1 MLVVMPRRFPFPHPV
16 NETSARLVATG
27 VVIMSVAYATTGAAW
42 LLAPLTYGFFARVT
56 TGPAFSPLG
65 LLATKVVTPRINVK
79 HRFVAGPP
87 KRFAQFV
94 GLVFSATASVLWVLD
109 LGTASRVVAAALAAA
124 AFLEAALALCLG
136 CIMFRFLMRL
146 GVIPERVCEQCN
158 NLVLEPSARV

>member
-1 MLVVMPRRFPFPHPV
+1 MSRRFPFPHPV
-16 NETSARLVATG
+16 NETSARVVATG
-27 VVIMSVAYATTGAAW
+27 AVVMSVAYVVTGAAW
-42 LLAPLTYGFFARVT
+42 LLVPLTYGFLTRVT

-65 LLATKVVTPRINVK
+65 LVATKVITPRINVK

-94 GLVFSATASVLWVLD
+94 GFLFSATASVLWLLD

-124 AFLEAALALCLG
+124 AFLEAAFALCLG

-158 NLVLEPSARV
+158 NLVLQPSTHS

>member
-1 MLVVMPRRFPFPHPV
+1 MSRRFPFPHPV
-16 NETSARLVATG
+16 NETSARVVATG
-27 VVIMSVAYATTGAAW
+27 AVVMSVAYVVTGAAW
-42 LLAPLTYGFFARVT
+42 LLVPLTYGFLARVT

-65 LLATKVVTPRINVK
+65 LVATKVITPRINVK

-94 GLVFSATASVLWVLD
+94 GFLFSATASVLWLLD
-109 LGTASRVVAAALAAA
+109 LGTASRVVAAALAVA
-124 AFLEAALALCLG
+124 AFLEAAFALCLG

-158 NLVLEPSARV
+158 NLVLQPSTHS